1 MKKSA
6 WVSVLTS
13 YLFYNSARDQVHDN
27 RKSGTSELFKEGG
40 KTPPSSK
47 PKSKWRNKQEYIDR

>member
-6 WVSVLTS
+6 CVSVLTS
-13 YLFYNSARDQVHDN
+13 YLFYNGARDQVYDN

-47 PKSKWRNKQEYIDR
+47 PKIK